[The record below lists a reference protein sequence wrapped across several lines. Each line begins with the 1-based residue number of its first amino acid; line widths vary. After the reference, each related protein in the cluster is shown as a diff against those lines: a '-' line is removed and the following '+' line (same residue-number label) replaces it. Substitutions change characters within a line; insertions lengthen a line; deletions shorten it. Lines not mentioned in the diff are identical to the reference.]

1 MWHNGRWRLTVTIL
15 CQPLLR
21 LLCRNFPRLSENCR
35 KRLAIENDDKA
46 NMYSVKDL
54 LTLNA
59 RIGVP
64 ITFDFHHHVSCLPAG
79 APLCC
84 MRQTPAVNRG

>member
-1 MWHNGRWRLTVTIL
+1 MTVL
-15 CQPLLR
+15 GQPLLR

-59 RIGVP
+59 RIAVP
-64 ITFDFHHHVSCLPAG
+64 ITFDFHHHVSCLPVG
-79 APLCC
+79 AVLCC
-84 MRQTPAVNRG
+84 MRQTVSVSFG

>member
-1 MWHNGRWRLTVTIL
+1 MTA
-15 CQPLLR
+15 
-21 LLCRNFPRLSENCR
+21 LCRNFPRLSENCR

-59 RIGVP
+59 RIEVP
-64 ITFDFHHHVSCLPAG
+64 ITFDFHHHVSCLPRHYSVACPIHVQSAG
-79 APLCC
+79 GKLPTCGRLMQAWHS
-84 MRQTPAVNRG
+84 T